1 MRYVRFFHDILVLI
15 KHIQYYFKKMEGFKN
30 FDKTNE
36 RLEEHIKI
44 IDEQPPS
51 IPPKGGRRP

>member
-15 KHIQYYFKKMEGFKN
+15 IHIQYYFKKIEEFKN
-30 FDKTNE
+30 FDEPNK

-44 IDEQPPS
+44 TNVSHLI
-51 IPPKGGRRP
+51 